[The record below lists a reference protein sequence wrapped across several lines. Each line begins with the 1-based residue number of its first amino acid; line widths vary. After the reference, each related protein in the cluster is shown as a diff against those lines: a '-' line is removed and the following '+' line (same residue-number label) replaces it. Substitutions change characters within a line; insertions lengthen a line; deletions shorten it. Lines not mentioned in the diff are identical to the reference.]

1 MTAIPLWRTQRERGS
16 RVLMQL
22 IATLTLRVGRSVGRL
37 LLYPICAYF
46 LVFSRRAR
54 RASGDYLGRVYGRT
68 PTWSER
74 FRHYH
79 CFARQ
84 ILDRAHLLAKGL
96 DGFDYAVEGV
106 EILESAVAKR
116 RGVFLLGAHLGSF
129 EMMRVLAHV
138 HSPVRLRV
146 LMHEANA
153 EKLTSVF
160 ASLNSDLPRQVIAL
174 GRPETMLEVRDALRA
189 GDVVSLLADRAL
201 SGDRVRICEFL
212 GAPAPFAEG
221 PFVLAG
227 TLGVP
232 VLLFSALQ
240 IEGDRYRI
248 RIEPFADRIDISR
261 GARDVELARACT
273 RYANWLEE
281 RCREAPYN
289 WFNFYDFWDVQR

>member
-16 RVLMQL
+16 RILMQL

-37 LLYPICAYF
+37 LLYPICSYF
-46 LVFSRRAR
+46 LVFSRSARA
-54 RASGDYLGRVYGRT
+54 ASGDYLMRVYGHE
-68 PTWSER
+68 PTWLER

-84 ILDRAHLLAKGL
+84 ILDRAHLLANGL
-96 DGFDYAVEGV
+96 VGFDCAIEGL
-106 EILESAVAKR
+106 EILEAAIAKR
-116 RGVFLLGAHLGSF
+116 RGVLLLGSHLGSF

-138 HSPVRLRV
+138 HSPVSVKV

-153 EKLTSVF
+153 GKLTSVF
-160 ASLNSDLPRQVIAL
+160 ASLNSELPRQVIAL

-189 GDVVSLLADRAL
+189 GNVVSLLADRVL
-201 SGDRVRICEFL
+201 SGDRVRMCEFL

-227 TLGVP
+227 TLGAP

-248 RIEPFADRIDISR
+248 RIEPFADRIDISPR
-261 GARDVELARACT
+261 VRDAELARACS
-273 RYANWLEE
+273 RYAKWLEE

-289 WFNFYDFWDVQR
+289 WFNFYDFWDAKR

>member
-1 MTAIPLWRTQRERGS
+1 MTAVPLWRTQRERGS
-16 RVLMQL
+16 RILMQL
-22 IATLTLRVGRSVGRL
+22 IATLTLRAGRLTGRL
-37 LLYPICAYF
+37 LLYPICVYF

-54 RASGDYLGRVYGRT
+54 TASGDYLRRVYGRT

-74 FRHYH
+74 FGHYH

-96 DGFDYAVEGV
+96 EGFDYAIEGL
-106 EILESAVAKR
+106 EILEFVLAER
-116 RGVFLLGAHLGSF
+116 RGVLLLGAHLGSF

-138 HSPVRLRV
+138 RSPVRVRV

-153 EKLTSVF
+153 GKLTSVF
-160 ASLNSDLPRQVIAL
+160 ASLNSDVPRQVIAL
-174 GRPETMLEVRDALRA
+174 GRPETMLEVRDALRG
-189 GDVVSLLADRAL
+189 GDVVALLADRAL
-201 SGDRVRICEFL
+201 RGDRVRMCEFL
-212 GAPAPFAEG
+212 GALAPIAEG

-261 GARDVELARACT
+261 GARDLELARACS
-273 RYANWLEE
+273 RYAKWLEE
-281 RCREAPYN
+281 RCREAPFN
-289 WFNFYDFWDVQR
+289 WFNFFDFWDVQR